1 MFFGFKMLTLVVTDF
16 LQKMFYNIYSGSRL
30 GSECRR
36 IWIYLNEDLF
46 VPLIGYILNVI
57 SSHFSNV
64 IQIPIPYVAVIQ
76 IGTDGI

>member
-16 LQKMFYNIYSGSRL
+16 LQKCFITFSRL